1 MIDSSAVGRNYV
13 LSSDYVLSLV
23 QPEVVIGVW
32 SSGRLSSPVKSA
44 RLRCKSTC
52 LRLAEIVRA
61 RYRRGTFFDAVM
73 CDVLSISIEESPLM

>member
-13 LSSDYVLSLV
+13 LSSGYLLSLV
-23 QPEVVIGVW
+23 QADVVIGVW
-32 SSGRLSSPVKSA
+32 SSGRLSSSVKST
-44 RLRCKSTC
+44 RLHCKSTC

-73 CDVLSISIEESPLM
+73 CDVLSISIEESPFM